1 MKLTTIKPR
10 LSTTSMTRALPVAK
24 PAIERKRGSAG
35 VSDREKIRKRDK
47 GLCQV
52 CKRPGYIVDHVIPLW
67 DGGGDEDSDKSLIC
81 APCHDAKSELEAAIR
96 ESGGSVPRPGGVM
109 HAEILRRVEVRRRSG
124 A

>member
-1 MKLTTIKPR
+1 MKLVTLKAR

-35 VSDREKIRKRDK
+35 VSDREAIRKRDK

-52 CKRPGYIVDHVIPLW
+52 CKRPGYIVDHTVPLFE
-67 DGGGDEDSDKSLIC
+67 GGSDEDSNKQLIC
-81 APCHDAKSELEAAIR
+81 GPCHDAKSA
-96 ESGGSVPRPGGVM
+96 
-109 HAEILRRVEVRRRSG
+109 VEEQRRRSG